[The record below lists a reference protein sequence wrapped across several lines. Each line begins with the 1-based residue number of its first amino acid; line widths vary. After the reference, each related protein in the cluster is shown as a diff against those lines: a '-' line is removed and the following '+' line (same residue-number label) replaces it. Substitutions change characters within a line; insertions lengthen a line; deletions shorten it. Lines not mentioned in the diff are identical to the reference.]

1 MDFPSRF
8 IRRRP
13 RKVPDPV
20 NPRRMIESWDTTDDI
35 ELHGFLDSQ
44 DSDEDPG
51 PVRSEVSTT
60 ATLYVEDTTLDVA
73 RGDLITDGVHSWRVD
88 GFPATPKNPF
98 TGWQPYLVIRL
109 KEVRG

>member
-20 NPRRMIESWDTTDDI
+20 NPRRMIESWDTTNDI
-35 ELHGFLDSQ
+35 
-44 DSDEDPG
+44 
-51 PVRSEVSTT
+51 
-60 ATLYVEDTTLDVA
+60 EDTTLDVA
-73 RGDLITDGVHSWRVD
+73 RGDLITDGAHSWRVD

>member
-1 MDFPSRF
+1 MVFPSRF
-8 IRRRP
+8 TRRRP

-20 NPRRMIESWDTTDDI
+20 NPRRMIESWDTTNDI

-44 DSDEDPG
+44 DSDENPG

-73 RGDLITDGVHSWRVD
+73 RGDLITDGAHSWRVD